1 MSRNII
7 PVDQVVSNFIIMM
20 EQDDYCSNVSDTVVR
35 TLALR
40 GIRELG
46 FDTLK
51 RVKSLRM
58 PVNQNNSTVQLPDD
72 FVDLCK
78 IGYVGNDGLVYVFG
92 ENKNINYSM
101 IYADPL
107 ADSNQDGVYNRVDD
121 KGTVTSIPTLL
132 SGQESFLFRNYL
144 YENTYGAL
152 YGLGGGHYS
161 GEYRMNLEQNRIE
174 LFPSNGSDEVVIEY
188 VADEARSYNPSVHTY
203 AEPALN
209 AYIYY
214 HLVERK
220 ATVPM
225 NEKMRAR
232 QEYYN
237 EKRLANARLS
247 SFSKEEALKT
257 IRKNF
262 KQSPKY

>member
-1 MSRNII
+1 MSRNFI

-20 EQDDYCSNVSDTVVR
+20 EQDDFCSNVSDTVVR

-40 GIRELG
+40 GIRSLG
-46 FDTLK
+46 FDMLK
-51 RVKSLRM
+51 RIKSLLL
-58 PVNQNNSTVQLPDD
+58 PVDQNNSTVQLPDD

-78 IGYVGNDGLVYVFG
+78 IGRVGQDGLVYVFG

-101 IYADPL
+101 IYADPI
-107 ADSNQDGVYNRVDD
+107 ADSNLDGVFNRVDA
-121 KGTVTSIPTLL
+121 KGPLTPIPN
-132 SGQESFLFRNYL
+132 GQDSFLFNNYL
-144 YENTYGAL
+144 YGNTVGAL
-152 YGLGGGHYS
+152 YGLGGGNYG
-161 GEYRMNLEQNRIE
+161 GEYRINLEQNRIE
-174 LFPSNGSDEVVIEY
+174 LAPAGGADKVVIEY

-203 AEPALN
+203 AEAALN

-214 HLVERK
+214 RLVERK

-225 NEKMRAR
+225 NEKIRAR
-232 QEYYN
+232 TEYFN
-237 EKRLANARLS
+237 ESRIANARLK

>member
-1 MSRNII
+1 MARNLIT
-7 PVDQVVSNFIIMM
+7 VDQVVSNFIIMM

-46 FDTLK
+46 FDVLK
-51 RVKSLRM
+51 RVKSLRL
-58 PVNQNNSTVQLPDD
+58 PVDQNNSTVALPDD

-78 IGYVGNDGLVYVFG
+78 IGYVGLDGLVYVFG

-101 IYADPL
+101 IYASPL

-121 KGTVTSIPTLL
+121 KGDVTPLSTLL
-132 SGQESFLFRNYL
+132 SGEESFLFRNYL

-152 YGLGGGHYS
+152 YGFGGGHYA

-174 LFPSNGSDEVVIEY
+174 VYLVGQSDEVVIEY
-188 VADEARSYNPSVHTY
+188 IADEARSYNPSVHTY

-237 EKRLANARLS
+237 EKRLANARMK